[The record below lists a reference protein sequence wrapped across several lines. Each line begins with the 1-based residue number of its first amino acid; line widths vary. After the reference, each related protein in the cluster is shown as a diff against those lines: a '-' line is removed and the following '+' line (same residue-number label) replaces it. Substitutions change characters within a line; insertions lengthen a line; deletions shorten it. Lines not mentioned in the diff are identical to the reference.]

1 MYAIL
6 ISLCYLRTG
15 ETPLWSQYNN
25 KEVKP
30 MKKADKF
37 QITIDIYKK
46 VRITKKMVIISVLLV
61 VLLALIMSNCSSET
75 LADIIRSL
83 ISIVSN

>member
-1 MYAIL
+1 
-6 ISLCYLRTG
+6 
-15 ETPLWSQYNN
+15 
-25 KEVKP
+25 

>member
-1 MYAIL
+1 
-6 ISLCYLRTG
+6 
-15 ETPLWSQYNN
+15 
-25 KEVKP
+25 

-37 QITIDIYKK
+37 EITIDIHKK

-75 LADIIRSL
+75 LADIIRL
-83 ISIVSN
+83 LVSIVSN

>member
-1 MYAIL
+1 
-6 ISLCYLRTG
+6 
-15 ETPLWSQYNN
+15 
-25 KEVKP
+25 

-37 QITIDIYKK
+37 EITIDIHKK
-46 VRITKKMVIISVLLV
+46 IRITKKMVIISVSLI

-75 LADIIRSL
+75 LADIVRSL

>member
-1 MYAIL
+1 
-6 ISLCYLRTG
+6 
-15 ETPLWSQYNN
+15 
-25 KEVKP
+25 

-37 QITIDIYKK
+37 EITIDIHQK
-46 VRITKKMVIISVLLV
+46 VRITKKMVIISVLLI

-83 ISIVSN
+83 ISVVSN

>member
-1 MYAIL
+1 
-6 ISLCYLRTG
+6 
-15 ETPLWSQYNN
+15 
-25 KEVKP
+25 

-37 QITIDIYKK
+37 EITIDIHKK
-46 VRITKKMVIISVLLV
+46 VRITKKMVIISVSLI

-75 LADIIRSL
+75 LADIIRLL

>member
-1 MYAIL
+1 
-6 ISLCYLRTG
+6 
-15 ETPLWSQYNN
+15 
-25 KEVKP
+25 

-37 QITIDIYKK
+37 EITIDIHKK
-46 VRITKKMVIISVLLV
+46 IRITKKMVIISVSLI

>member
-1 MYAIL
+1 
-6 ISLCYLRTG
+6 
-15 ETPLWSQYNN
+15 
-25 KEVKP
+25 

-37 QITIDIYKK
+37 EITIDIHKK
-46 VRITKKMVIISVLLV
+46 VRITKKMVIISVSLI

>member
-1 MYAIL
+1 
-6 ISLCYLRTG
+6 
-15 ETPLWSQYNN
+15 
-25 KEVKP
+25 

-37 QITIDIYKK
+37 EITIDIHKK
-46 VRITKKMVIISVLLV
+46 VRITKKMVIISVLLI

>member
-1 MYAIL
+1 
-6 ISLCYLRTG
+6 
-15 ETPLWSQYNN
+15 
-25 KEVKP
+25 

-37 QITIDIYKK
+37 EITIDIHKN
-46 VRITKKMVIISVLLV
+46 VRITKKMVIIFVSLI

-75 LADIIRSL
+75 LADIIRLL

>member
-1 MYAIL
+1 
-6 ISLCYLRTG
+6 
-15 ETPLWSQYNN
+15 
-25 KEVKP
+25 

-37 QITIDIYKK
+37 EITIDIHKK
-46 VRITKKMVIISVLLV
+46 VRITKKMVIISVSLI

-83 ISIVSN
+83 ICIVSN

>member
-1 MYAIL
+1 
-6 ISLCYLRTG
+6 
-15 ETPLWSQYNN
+15 
-25 KEVKP
+25 

-37 QITIDIYKK
+37 EITIDIHKK
-46 VRITKKMVIISVLLV
+46 VRITKKMVIISASLI

-83 ISIVSN
+83 ICIVSN

>member
-1 MYAIL
+1 
-6 ISLCYLRTG
+6 
-15 ETPLWSQYNN
+15 
-25 KEVKP
+25 

-37 QITIDIYKK
+37 EITINIHKT
-46 VRITKKMVIISVLLV
+46 VRITKEKAMIFVLLI

-75 LADIIRSL
+75 LADIIRLL